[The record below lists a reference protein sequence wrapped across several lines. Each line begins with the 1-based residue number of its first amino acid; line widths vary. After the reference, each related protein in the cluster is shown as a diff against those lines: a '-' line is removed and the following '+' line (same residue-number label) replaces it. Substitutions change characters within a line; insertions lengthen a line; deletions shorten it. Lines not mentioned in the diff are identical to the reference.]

1 MENNDTYRWAAQSQ
15 NQDWGRVPGPPLLFS
30 FKESRV
36 YGKGGVPPELGSTV
50 QGAESEQP
58 EGIQKS
64 RVLQITTEHA
74 VDFLRNVS
82 R

>member
-50 QGAESEQP
+50 QGGRIGT

-82 R
+82 K